1 MTDMY
6 IYLIRHGQTEANLN
20 KIYQGN
26 ADVPLNE
33 TGRDQAKVV
42 AWRLKEYPLE
52 ALYSSHLER
61 ALDTARAIGEYH
73 DFTLNIRQDLQE
85 ISLGEWQGKSREEVK
100 REYPDFIRARKEKN
114 DFYTTAVPGGE
125 SYEDLEKRAMGALNS
140 IVKDSEHDQV
150 ALITHGGV
158 IKSIIGHILGIPH
171 DKRRLVD
178 VYNTSITLLRY
189 SPEKD
194 RYKIV
199 SMNDTAHL
207 Q

>member
-1 MTDMY
+1 MY

-26 ADVPLNE
+26 SDVPLNE
-33 TGRDQAKVV
+33 TGREQAKVI

-52 ALYSSHLER
+52 ALCSSHLER

-73 DFTLNIRQDLQE
+73 DLTLEIRRDLQE
-85 ISLGEWQGKSREEVK
+85 ISLGEWQGKSRDQVK
-100 REYPDFIRARKEKN
+100 KEYPEFIRARKEKN

-125 SYEDLEKRAMGALNS
+125 SYEALERRAMGALDS
-140 IVKDSEHDQV
+140 IVHGSDKDHV

-171 DKRRLVD
+171 DRRRLVD

-189 SPEKD
+189 SPKKD